1 MSLVLN
7 IDNRPPNIISPV
19 STEDKDDQDDAYILP
34 AVSALAQRDYK
45 PRVFLEKLP
54 ERSSTDVLPDE
65 VVVVEW

>member
-1 MSLVLN
+1 M
-7 IDNRPPNIISPV
+7 

-45 PRVFLEKLP
+45 PRVFLEELP

>member
-7 IDNRPPNIISPV
+7 IDNRPANIISPV
-19 STEDKDDQDDAYILP
+19 SSKDKDDQDDAYILP

-45 PRVFLEKLP
+45 PTVFLEKLP

-65 VVVVEW
+65 VVVVGW